1 MWTVYGCITYPT
13 GWLPDFPAVQQILP
27 SDLVQIDVLSIG
39 GSASQQVTITMIC
52 HPSCASE
59 MAIEGAAGALRVA
72 FGIDVK
78 DDSCNIPPVRM
89 VSVSIQQP
97 EIGDDVL
104 LVIGR
109 QHGII
114 RCQVRNIGI
123 KRG

>member
-1 MWTVYGCITYPT
+1 
-13 GWLPDFPAVQQILP
+13 
-27 SDLVQIDVLSIG
+27 
-39 GSASQQVTITMIC
+39 
-52 HPSCASE
+52 
-59 MAIEGAAGALRVA
+59 MAIEGAACALRVA

-78 DDSCNIPPVRM
+78 NDSGNFPPVRM
-89 VSVSIQQP
+89 VSVGIQQP
-97 EIGDDVL
+97 KIGDDML

>member
-1 MWTVYGCITYPT
+1 VVALRIPPVGYQIF
-13 GWLPDFPAVQQILP
+13 LQSEDFPSRPYLP
-27 SDLVQIDVLSIG
+27 TVVLPIDA
-39 GSASQQVTITMIC
+39 SAAQQVAITMIR
-52 HPSCASE
+52 HPFCASE
-59 MAIEGAAGALRVA
+59 MAIEGATCALRVA

-78 DDSCNIPPVRM
+78 NDSGNFPPIGTVCLG
-89 VSVSIQQP
+89 IQEP
-97 EIGDDVL
+97 EIGDDML

>member
-1 MWTVYGCITYPT
+1 
-13 GWLPDFPAVQQILP
+13 
-27 SDLVQIDVLSIG
+27 
-39 GSASQQVTITMIC
+39 
-52 HPSCASE
+52 
-59 MAIEGAAGALRVA
+59 MAIEGAACALRVA

-78 DDSCNIPPVRM
+78 NDSCNFPPVRM

-104 LVIGR
+104 LVVGR